1 MVRVIPISTCFHK
14 FKLWYPLLS
23 RAGLVPAL
31 YNDKHLYHINHFTKR
46 NKVFVPLLR
55 ERVSGVE
62 ESKCLK
68 VEESQEAEKDPTGD
82 GRKGRE
88 HGSSGAGAKEQGT

>member
-1 MVRVIPISTCFHK
+1 MGAEEDPIETENSRQEAGK
-14 FKLWYPLLS
+14 FKVEKGGLRLWMGRCGNS
-23 RAGLVPAL
+23 WM
-31 YNDKHLYHINHFTKR
+31 
-46 NKVFVPLLR
+46 
-55 ERVSGVE
+55 RVSGVE